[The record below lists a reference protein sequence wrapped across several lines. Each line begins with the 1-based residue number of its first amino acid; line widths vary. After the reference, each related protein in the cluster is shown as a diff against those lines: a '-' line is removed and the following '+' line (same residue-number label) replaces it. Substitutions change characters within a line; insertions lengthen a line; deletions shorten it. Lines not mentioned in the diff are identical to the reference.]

1 MAHKGHKGWQAQ
13 LATTWKIRSIL
24 VMDAPEVAKVQ
35 GPHCDA
41 LATATRTRNSR
52 RCCDNPT
59 QHPQSELGL
68 AKGDQPRTLR
78 LTNPGSGQ
86 GKPVLHGR
94 GRRPNQAL
102 EIQFAGAA
110 TGATNAARAAEWQ
123 QKQV

>member
-1 MAHKGHKGWQAQ
+1 MAHKGNKGWQAQ
-13 LATTWKIRSIL
+13 LATTWKIL
-24 VMDAPEVAKVQ
+24 VMEVAKVQ
-35 GPHCDA
+35 RPHCDA
-41 LATATRTRNSR
+41 LVTATKTSNSR

-59 QHPQSELGL
+59 QHPQSELRL

-78 LTNPGSGQ
+78 VTNPGSGQ

-110 TGATNAARAAEWQ
+110 TGAANAARAAEWQ